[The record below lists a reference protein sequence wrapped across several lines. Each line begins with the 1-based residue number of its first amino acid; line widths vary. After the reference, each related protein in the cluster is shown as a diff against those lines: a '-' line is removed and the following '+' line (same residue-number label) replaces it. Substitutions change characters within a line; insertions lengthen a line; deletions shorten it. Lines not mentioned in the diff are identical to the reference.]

1 MKTIRESEN
10 FAPQLLKA
18 RATDRLDW
26 ERLVSPCFA
35 LVRISTD
42 LCIKHVEHIQISGS
56 FEVAV

>member
-18 RATDRLDW
+18 RATDRL
-26 ERLVSPCFA
+26 A